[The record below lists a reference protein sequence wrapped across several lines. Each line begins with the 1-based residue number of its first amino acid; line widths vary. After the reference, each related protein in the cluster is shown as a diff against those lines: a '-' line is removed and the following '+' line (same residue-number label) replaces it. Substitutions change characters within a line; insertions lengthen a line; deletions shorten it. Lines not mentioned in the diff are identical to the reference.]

1 MVKWYRFGRTAIQI
15 SRPDNMTVPENMGK
29 FEITEPNSDDGKVY
43 YEIEFTD
50 DIKLYS
56 EKYGENEQNK
66 VLAKRINLTVLSTPT
81 GECRHL
87 YFMDTELPYAVSL
100 QTAEDKWK
108 VWVSADIDSELHWD
122 TVFVAMLSLEKHMI
136 SQRTMVLHTAFLCHD
151 SQAILFSGPSEI
163 GKSTQAGLWEKYTSH
178 SHTVNGDRGLLMK
191 ENGVWYVG
199 GWPVC
204 GSSGICNNEKYPVK
218 AIVMLR
224 QAKDNRCELLGGAQA
239 FRELLP
245 QITVNTWNSAF
256 QITVM
261 DNIED
266 IINSIDIYEL
276 YCDISY
282 KAVNCLK
289 EKIVNA

>member
-15 SRPDNMTVPENMGK
+15 SHPDNMTIPENMGK
-29 FEITEPNSDDGKVY
+29 FEITEPNSDDRKVY

-50 DIKLYS
+50 NIKSYS
-56 EKYGENEQNK
+56 EKYGESEQNR
-66 VLAKRINLTVLSTPT
+66 VLAKRINLIVFSTPT
-81 GECRHL
+81 GECRHF
-87 YFMDTELPYAVSL
+87 YFLNPELPYAVSL

-108 VWVSADIDSELHWD
+108 VWVSADINSELHWD
-122 TVFVAMLSLEKHMI
+122 TVFVAMLSLEKHMFANGDMI
-136 SQRTMVLHTAFLCHD
+136 LHTAFLCHD
-151 SQAILFSGPSEI
+151 GQAILFSGPSEI

-199 GWPVC
+199 GWPIC

-224 QAKDNRCELLGGAQA
+224 QSKENRCELLSGVQA

-245 QITVNTWNSAF
+245 QITVNTWNSVF
-256 QITVM
+256 QLKAM

-266 IINSIDIYEL
+266 LINNIDVYEL
-276 YCDISY
+276 FCNISPE
-282 KAVNCLK
+282 AVECLK
-289 EKIVNA
+289 EKIYR

>member
-29 FEITEPNSDDGKVY
+29 FEITEPNSEDRKIY

-50 DIKLYS
+50 DIKSYS
-56 EKYGENEQNK
+56 EKYGENGQNR
-66 VLAKRINLTVLSTPT
+66 VLAKRINLMVFSTPT
-81 GECRHL
+81 GECRHF
-87 YFMDTELPYAVSL
+87 YFLNPELPYAVSL

-108 VWVSADIDSELHWD
+108 LWVSADINSELHWD
-122 TVFVAMLSLEKHMI
+122 TVFVAMLSLEKHMFANGDMI
-136 SQRTMVLHTAFLCHD
+136 LHTAFLCHEG
-151 SQAILFSGPSEI
+151 QAILFSGPSEI
-163 GKSTQAGLWEKYTSH
+163 GKSTQAGLWEKYTSD

-199 GWPVC
+199 GWPIC

-224 QAKDNRCELLGGAQA
+224 QAKQNRCELLRGVQA

-256 QITVM
+256 QLKAM

-266 IINSIDIYEL
+266 LINNIDVYEL
-276 YCDISY
+276 FCNISSE
-282 KAVNCLK
+282 AVECLK
-289 EKIVNA
+289 EKIYG

>member
-15 SRPDNMTVPENMGK
+15 SRPDNMTIPENMGK
-29 FEITEPNSDDGKVY
+29 FEIAEPKPDDKKVY
-43 YEIEFTD
+43 YELEFTD

-56 EKYGENEQNK
+56 EKYGENEQNR
-66 VLAKRINLTVLSTPT
+66 VLVRRINLMVLSTPT

-87 YFMDTELPYAVSL
+87 YFLNPELPYAVSL

-108 VWVSADIDSELHWD
+108 LWVLADINSELHWD
-122 TVFVAMLSLEKHMI
+122 TVFVAMLSLEKHMFANGDMI
-136 SQRTMVLHTAFLCHD
+136 LHTAFLCHD
-151 SQAILFSGPSEI
+151 GQAILFSGPSEI
-163 GKSTQAGLWEKYTSH
+163 GKSTQAGLWEKYTSD

-199 GWPVC
+199 GWPIC

-224 QAKDNRCELLGGAQA
+224 QAKENRCELLSGVQA

-256 QITVM
+256 QLKAM

-266 IINSIDIYEL
+266 LINNIDIYEL
-276 YCDISY
+276 FCDISSE
-282 KAVNCLK
+282 AVECLK
-289 EKIVNA
+289 EKIYG

>member
-29 FEITEPNSDDGKVY
+29 FEITEPNSEDRKIY

-50 DIKLYS
+50 DIKSYS
-56 EKYGENEQNK
+56 EKYGENGQNR
-66 VLAKRINLTVLSTPT
+66 VLAKRINLMVFSTPT
-81 GECRHL
+81 GECRHF
-87 YFMDTELPYAVSL
+87 YFLNPELPYAVSL
-100 QTAEDKWK
+100 QTAEDKWQ
-108 VWVSADIDSELHWD
+108 VWVSADINGDLHWD
-122 TVFVAMLSLEKHMI
+122 TVFVAMLSLEKHMFANGDMI
-136 SQRTMVLHTAFLCHD
+136 LHTAFLCHD
-151 SQAILFSGPSEI
+151 GQAILFSGPSEI

-199 GWPVC
+199 GWPIC

-224 QAKDNRCELLGGAQA
+224 QSKENRCELLSGVQA

-245 QITVNTWNSAF
+245 QITVNMWNSAF
-256 QITVM
+256 QLKAM

-266 IINSIDIYEL
+266 LINNIDIYEL
-276 YCDISY
+276 FCDISPE
-282 KAVNCLK
+282 AVECLK
-289 EKIVNA
+289 EKIYG

>member
-29 FEITEPNSDDGKVY
+29 FEITEPNSEDRKIY

-50 DIKLYS
+50 DIKSYS
-56 EKYGENEQNK
+56 EKYGENGQNR
-66 VLAKRINLTVLSTPT
+66 VLAKRINLMVFSTPT
-81 GECRHL
+81 GECRHF
-87 YFMDTELPYAVSL
+87 YFLNPDLPYAVSL

-108 VWVSADIDSELHWD
+108 LWVSADINSELHWD
-122 TVFVAMLSLEKHMI
+122 TVFVAMLSLEKHMFANGDMI
-136 SQRTMVLHTAFLCHD
+136 LHTAFLCHD
-151 SQAILFSGPSEI
+151 GQAILFSGPSEI

-199 GWPVC
+199 GWPIC

-224 QAKDNRCELLGGAQA
+224 QSKENRCELLSGVQA

-256 QITVM
+256 QLKAM

-266 IINSIDIYEL
+266 LINNIDIYEL
-276 YCDISY
+276 FCDISPE
-282 KAVNCLK
+282 AVECLK
-289 EKIVNA
+289 EKIYG

>member
-29 FEITEPNSDDGKVY
+29 FEITEPNSEDRKIY

-50 DIKLYS
+50 DIKSYS
-56 EKYGENEQNK
+56 EKYGENGQNR
-66 VLAKRINLTVLSTPT
+66 VLAKRINLMVFSTPT
-81 GECRHL
+81 GECRHF
-87 YFMDTELPYAVSL
+87 YFLNPELPYAVSL

-108 VWVSADIDSELHWD
+108 LWVSADINSELHWD
-122 TVFVAMLSLEKHMI
+122 TVFVAMLSLEKHMFANGDMI
-136 SQRTMVLHTAFLCHD
+136 LHTAFLCHEG
-151 SQAILFSGPSEI
+151 QAILFSGPSEI
-163 GKSTQAGLWEKYTSH
+163 GKSTQAGLWEKYTSD

-199 GWPVC
+199 GWPIC

-224 QAKDNRCELLGGAQA
+224 QAKENRCELLSGVQA

-256 QITVM
+256 QLKAM

-266 IINSIDIYEL
+266 LINNIDVYEL
-276 YCDISY
+276 FCNISPE
-282 KAVNCLK
+282 AVECLK
-289 EKIVNA
+289 EKIYG

>member
-1 MVKWYRFGRTAIQI
+1 MVKWYRFGRTAIQV

-29 FEITEPNSDDGKVY
+29 FEITEPNSDDRKVY

-50 DIKLYS
+50 DIKSYS
-56 EKYGENEQNK
+56 EKYGENEQNR
-66 VLAKRINLTVLSTPT
+66 VLVRRINLMVLSTPT

-87 YFMDTELPYAVSL
+87 YFLNPELPYAVSL

-108 VWVSADIDSELHWD
+108 VWVSADINSELHWD
-122 TVFVAMLSLEKHMI
+122 TVFVAMLSLEKHMFANGDMI
-136 SQRTMVLHTAFLCHD
+136 LHTAFLCHD
-151 SQAILFSGPSEI
+151 GQAILFSGPSEI

-178 SHTVNGDRGLLMK
+178 SYTVNGDRGLLMK

-199 GWPVC
+199 GWPIC

-224 QAKDNRCELLGGAQA
+224 QSKENRCELLSGVQA

-245 QITVNTWNSAF
+245 QITVNTWNSVCQLKA
-256 QITVM
+256 M

-266 IINSIDIYEL
+266 LINNIDVYEL
-276 YCDISY
+276 FCDISPE
-282 KAVNCLK
+282 AVECLK
-289 EKIVNA
+289 EKIYG

>member
-1 MVKWYRFGRTAIQI
+1 MVKWYRFGRIAIQI
-15 SRPDNMTVPENMGK
+15 SRPDNMIIPENMGK
-29 FEITEPNSDDGKVY
+29 FEITEPDSDEKKVY

-50 DIKLYS
+50 DIAPLHV
-56 EKYGENEQNK
+56 KYGESSSNK
-66 VLAKRINLTVLSTPT
+66 MLAKRIHLIVLETPT

-87 YFMDTELPYAVSL
+87 YVFGEKLPYAVSL
-100 QTAEDKWK
+100 QIEENKWK
-108 VWVSADIDSELHWD
+108 VWVSSSKAHELHWD

-136 SQRTMVLHTAFLCHD
+136 SQGDIILHTAFLCHKGG
-151 SQAILFSGPSEI
+151 AILFSGPSEI
-163 GKSTQAGLWEKYTSH
+163 GKSTQAGLWEKYASD

-199 GWPVC
+199 GWPIC

-224 QAKDNRCELLGGAQA
+224 QSKENRCELLSGVQA

-256 QITVM
+256 QLKAM

-266 IINSIDIYEL
+266 LINNIDIYEL
-276 YCDISY
+276 FCNISPE
-282 KAVNCLK
+282 AVECLK
-289 EKIVNA
+289 EKIYG

>member
-15 SRPDNMTVPENMGK
+15 SRPDDMTIPENMGK
-29 FEITEPNSDDGKVY
+29 FEIAEPKPDDRKVY

-50 DIKLYS
+50 DIKSYS
-56 EKYGENEQNK
+56 DKYGENEQNR
-66 VLAKRINLTVLSTPT
+66 VLAKRINLMVLSTPT

-87 YFMDTELPYAVSL
+87 YFLNTELPYAVSL
-100 QTAEDKWK
+100 QTAKDKWK
-108 VWVSADIDSELHWD
+108 LWVSADINSELHWD
-122 TVFVAMLSLEKHMI
+122 TVFVAMLSLEKHMFANGDMI
-136 SQRTMVLHTAFLCHD
+136 LHTAFLCHEG
-151 SQAILFSGPSEI
+151 QAILFSGPSEI
-163 GKSTQAGLWEKYTSH
+163 GKSTQAGLWEKYTSD

-224 QAKDNRCELLGGAQA
+224 QAKENRCELLSGVQA

-256 QITVM
+256 QLKAM

-266 IINSIDIYEL
+266 LINNIDIYEL
-276 YCDISY
+276 FCDISSE
-282 KAVNCLK
+282 AVECLK
-289 EKIVNA
+289 EKIYG

>member
-29 FEITEPNSDDGKVY
+29 FEITEPNFEDRKIY

-50 DIKLYS
+50 DIKSYS
-56 EKYGENEQNK
+56 EKYGENGQNR
-66 VLAKRINLTVLSTPT
+66 VLAKRINLMVLSTPS

-87 YFMDTELPYAVSL
+87 YFLNTELPYAVSL

-108 VWVSADIDSELHWD
+108 VWVLSDINSELHWD
-122 TVFVAMLSLEKHMI
+122 TVFVAMLSLEKHMFANGDMI
-136 SQRTMVLHTAFLCHD
+136 LHTAFLCHD
-151 SQAILFSGPSEI
+151 GQAILFSGPSEI
-163 GKSTQAGLWEKYTSH
+163 GKSTQAGLWEKYTSD

-191 ENGVWYVG
+191 ENGVWHVC
-199 GWPVC
+199 GWPIC
-204 GSSGICNNEKYPVK
+204 GSSDICNNEKYPVK

-224 QAKDNRCELLGGAQA
+224 QAKENRCELLRGVQA

-256 QITVM
+256 QLKAM

-266 IINSIDIYEL
+266 LINNIDVYEL
-276 YCDISY
+276 FCNISPE
-282 KAVNCLK
+282 AVECLK
-289 EKIVNA
+289 EKIYR

>member
-29 FEITEPNSDDGKVY
+29 FEITEPNSDDRKVY

-50 DIKLYS
+50 DIKSYS
-56 EKYGENEQNK
+56 EKYGENGQNR
-66 VLAKRINLTVLSTPT
+66 VLAKRINLMVFSTPT
-81 GECRHL
+81 GECRHF
-87 YFMDTELPYAVSL
+87 YFLNPELPYAVSL
-100 QTAEDKWK
+100 QTAEDKWQ
-108 VWVSADIDSELHWD
+108 VWVSADINGDLHWD
-122 TVFVAMLSLEKHMI
+122 TVFVAMLSLEKHMFANGDMI
-136 SQRTMVLHTAFLCHD
+136 LHTAFLCHD
-151 SQAILFSGPSEI
+151 GQAILFSGPSEI

-199 GWPVC
+199 GWPIC

-224 QAKDNRCELLGGAQA
+224 QSKENRCELLSGVQA

-256 QITVM
+256 QLKAM

-266 IINSIDIYEL
+266 LINNIDIYEL
-276 YCDISY
+276 FCNISPE
-282 KAVNCLK
+282 AVECLK
-289 EKIVNA
+289 EKIYG

>member
-29 FEITEPNSDDGKVY
+29 FEITEPNSDDRKVY

-50 DIKLYS
+50 DIKSYS
-56 EKYGENEQNK
+56 EKYGENEQNR
-66 VLAKRINLTVLSTPT
+66 VLVRRINLMVLSTPT

-87 YFMDTELPYAVSL
+87 YFLNPELPYAVSL
-100 QTAEDKWK
+100 QMAEDKWK
-108 VWVSADIDSELHWD
+108 VWVSADINSELHWD
-122 TVFVAMLSLEKHMI
+122 TVFVAMLSLEKHMFANGDMI
-136 SQRTMVLHTAFLCHD
+136 LHTAFLCHD
-151 SQAILFSGPSEI
+151 GQAILFSGPSEI

-191 ENGVWYVG
+191 ENGVWYVC
-199 GWPVC
+199 GWPIC

-224 QAKDNRCELLGGAQA
+224 QAKQNHCELLRGVQA

-256 QITVM
+256 QLKAM

-266 IINSIDIYEL
+266 LINNIDVYEL
-276 YCDISY
+276 FCNISPE
-282 KAVNCLK
+282 AVECLK
-289 EKIVNA
+289 EKIYG